1 MWLVWLAAC
10 GVSLAAPAMA
20 GWAGP
25 AGGPQMLPACP
36 PACRPA
42 CCWLTSPP
50 ACLPPLPRSNLA
62 VGGLWPGEPDAS
74 TPFPAT
80 LTVDYVRVYGKPL

>member
-1 MWLVWLAAC
+1 MRGLLWLC
-10 GVSLAAPAMA
+10 PSRCRR
-20 GWAGP
+20 P
-25 AGGPQMLPACP
+25 AGAALLARPPLAGAPTRSPILPACP
-36 PACRPA
+36 PC
-42 CCWLTSPP
+42 
-50 ACLPPLPRSNLA
+50 SNLA